1 MNMINQSHSLSVR
14 RQCSLL
20 SLSRGRVYREA
31 TPETERNEAIMLEI
45 DKIMVDAPAS
55 GSRTIAERLS
65 LDFGVPLNRK
75 RVRRLMKAMGVKAVY
90 PRRSLS
96 SLGEAAYVYPY
107 LLKGLDIVRP
117 NQVWCADI
125 TYIPMRGGHMYL
137 VAVMDWFSRKILS
150 WRLSNTIDTSF
161 CLEALEAA
169 VVATGT
175 TPEIFNTDQGS
186 QFTSNDWTEKL
197 TELGVQISMDG
208 KGRWIDNVVIER
220 FWGSLKRE
228 DLHLNLYDSAVDLE
242 KGIESYITRYNEWRP
257 HSALGR
263 RITPEMAYS
272 GKLAPLSRLGKRV
285 G

>member
-1 MNMINQSHSLSVR
+1 MINQSHSLSVR

-31 TPETERNEAIMLEI
+31 TPETEQNEAIMLEI

-75 RVRRLMKAMGVKAVY
+75 RVRRLMKVMGVKAVY

-150 WRLSNTIDTSF
+150 WRLSNTIDASF

-169 VVATGT
+169 VAATGT
-175 TPEIFNTDQGS
+175 TPGIFNTDQGS
-186 QFTSNDWTEKL
+186 QFTSNDRTEKL

-228 DLHLNLYDSAVDLE
+228 DSHLKLYDSAVDLE
-242 KGIESYITRYNEWRP
+242 KGIGAYIMRYNEWRP

-263 RITPEMAYS
+263 RITPGMAYS